1 MINSVVCFILVLFI
15 SGCSSPRPPQ
25 VSLAGNLSPINFN
38 ELPNAPNIVICS
50 EQGQKKE
57 WRKQFA
63 YSIESPTQSPEFFY
77 AVAHADKIIA
87 RVKPPFS
94 ESVFA
99 KVRENL
105 RSYGIITPI
114 EIMVTEDESQHAQ
127 VILDCLKFKKERG
140 YKGG

>member
-25 VSLAGNLSPINFN
+25 VSLTGNLSPVNFN
-38 ELPNAPNIVICS
+38 EAANSPNIVIRS

-63 YSIESPTQSPEFFY
+63 YSIESRNHSPEFFY
-77 AVAHADKIIA
+77 AVAHADQIIA
-87 RVKPPFS
+87 RIKPPFS

-99 KVRENL
+99 KVRESL
-105 RSYGIITPI
+105 RGYGIITPI
-114 EIMVTEDESQHAQ
+114 ELVVTDEDHQQPQ
-127 VILDCLKFKKERG
+127 VILDCLKFKQE
-140 YKGG
+140 

>member
-25 VSLAGNLSPINFN
+25 VSLTGNLSPVNFN
-38 ELPNAPNIVICS
+38 EAANSPNIVIRS

-63 YSIESPTQSPEFFY
+63 YSIESRNHSPEFFY
-77 AVAHADKIIA
+77 AVAHADQIIA
-87 RVKPPFS
+87 RIKPPFS

-99 KVRENL
+99 KVRRL
-105 RSYGIITPI
+105 S
-114 EIMVTEDESQHAQ
+114 
-127 VILDCLKFKKERG
+127 
-140 YKGG
+140 

>member
-15 SGCSSPRPPQ
+15 SGCSAPKPPQ
-25 VSLAGNLSPINFN
+25 VSLTGNLSPVNFN
-38 ELPNAPNIVICS
+38 EAANSPNIVIRS

-77 AVAHADKIIA
+77 AVAHADQIIA
-87 RVKPPFS
+87 RIKPPFS

-99 KVRENL
+99 KVRESL
-105 RSYGIITPI
+105 RGYGIITPI
-114 EIMVTEDESQHAQ
+114 ELVVTEEDHQQPQ
-127 VILDCLKFKKERG
+127 VILDCLKFKQE
-140 YKGG
+140 